1 MSEKISLDSSV
12 TISIIVLKIQSYRNL
27 LDSIQFYTKNLPHK

>member
-12 TISIIVLKIQSYRNL
+12 TDNIIYGNL
-27 LDSIQFYTKNLPHK
+27 YSKEVRTYVGSDLCVFGL